1 MSLLPHDWFYYHD
14 SGVEWAMLGLVR
26 ELVNHISLGW
36 RQILSHHAVQGEKL
50 DATEVAGSHVH
61 LIPEEPCA
69 AMTFTNERNIS
80 LFAPPPHNH
89 RTMISSFERRAEVS
103 VYWPLNPAIICQ
115 AQQYRV
121 QMTVVLTL
129 KECNHSFC
137 KSTSISRNL

>member
-1 MSLLPHDWFYYHD
+1 MIGFTT
-14 SGVEWAMLGLVR
+14 MTR
-26 ELVNHISLGW
+26 ELNGQCCCWCVSWLITSAWVGGSSVTSCCSRGKIRCNRSGW
-36 RQILSHHAVQGEKL
+36 I
-50 DATEVAGSHVH
+50 SHVH